1 MKSLAT
7 AVAPLYTAVYDTD
20 KMSPHLLRNKLSTN
34 PPNLCLNRKTR
45 WEKEQPT
52 EFVFSQLAASFF
64 HRKKKISVRL
74 GLLMFVDYIDGGLK
88 CIEK

>member
-45 WEKEQPT
+45 WEKEQPM

-64 HRKKKISVRL
+64 HRKKEKASVSA
-74 GLLMFVDYIDGGLK
+74 
-88 CIEK
+88 C